1 MTADPHAPLDR
12 AALLALGIASCG
24 TDVAVDPTVRIIHP
38 ERIHLGSNV
47 RIDAFSVLSA
57 GEGGIHVGDYVHIA
71 AYVFLA
77 GAGRIDIGD
86 HVGLSGRVSVYSS
99 NDDYSGAA
107 LSNPTAPLDLR
118 NVTTADV
125 SFGRHVL
132 VGAGSV
138 VLPGVTIGDGA
149 SVGALSLIR
158 EDVAPFTMVAGI
170 PARVLGERGRGML
183 DREQELLA
191 RLQH

>member
-1 MTADPHAPLDR
+1 MTAPLGR
-12 AALLALGIASCG
+12 EQLLSLGIGSCG
-24 TDVAVDPTVRIIHP
+24 ENVAVDPTTRLIGI

-47 RIDAFSVLSA
+47 RVDAFSVLSA
-57 GEGGIHVGDYVHIA
+57 GAGGIHVGDFVHIA

-77 GAGRIDIGD
+77 GAGRISVGD

-99 NDDYSGAA
+99 NDDYSGGA

-138 VLPGVTIGDGA
+138 VLPGVSVGEGA
-149 SVGALSLIR
+149 SVGALSLVR
-158 EDVAPFTMVAGI
+158 ADVAPFTMVAGI
-170 PARVLGERGRGML
+170 PARVLGARGRGML
-183 DREQELLA
+183 DAEQELLG
-191 RLQH
+191 RLQQ